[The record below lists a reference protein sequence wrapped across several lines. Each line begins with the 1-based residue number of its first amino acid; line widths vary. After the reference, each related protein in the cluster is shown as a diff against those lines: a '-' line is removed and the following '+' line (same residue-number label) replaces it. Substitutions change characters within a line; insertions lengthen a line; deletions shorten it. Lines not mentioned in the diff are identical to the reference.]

1 MRVEKLRPKAVI
13 FDLGSTLI
21 EYEAVSWDELNLLC
35 ASSAREWL
43 IHQGH
48 KVPEEAVFHE
58 QFERAKFDHRKAASE
73 TLKEWD
79 VPMIAEPFLRNIGIT
94 SNDGF
99 VDRFFDA
106 YYAPVDR
113 LLYVYEDTIET
124 LTWIKSRGVTIGLIS
139 NTVFPERA
147 HRQELQRFGIEP
159 FLDFAIFS
167 SSFKLRKPHPEI
179 FRHACTL
186 AGRAPQECVYVGDR
200 YVEDIT
206 GPNGIGMPAI
216 LRAKAGREYP
226 PEMPA
231 STRRVTTL
239 SELPDHLDI

>member
-1 MRVEKLRPKAVI
+1 MEKLTPKAVI

-43 IHQGH
+43 IEQGYE
-48 KVPEEAVFHE
+48 VPAESVFHQ
-58 QFERAKFDHRKAASE
+58 QFEGAKLAYRKAASE
-73 TLKEWD
+73 TLKEWN
-79 VPMIAEPFLRNIGIT
+79 VPMVSEPFLREIGIMAT
-94 SNDGF
+94 DDL

-113 LLYVYEDTIET
+113 LLYAYSDTIDT
-124 LTWIKSRGVTIGLIS
+124 LEWIKQRGLTIGLIS

-147 HRQELQRFGIEP
+147 HRRELQRFGIEP
-159 FLDFAIFS
+159 YLDFAVFS
-167 SSFKLRKPHPEI
+167 SSFKLRKPHPDI

-186 AGRAPQECVYVGDR
+186 AGHAPHDCVYVGDR

-226 PEMPA
+226 SEMPPT
-231 STRRVTTL
+231 TRRVETL
-239 SELPDHLDI
+239 SQLVEHLDI